1 MKTIDGLIE
10 ASCNKFSA
18 KVAIRH
24 KPRGHWQETTYS
36 QLWIAV
42 CQVAAGLQAKG
53 VAPGDRIALLGSN
66 SPSWISSYLG
76 ILHCGGIVVP
86 VDKDLKSAELRHVLD
101 DCGARL
107 LICEL
112 AALDNVADIAG
123 DLAQLKD
130 VVLFDANTVKHK
142 QPPLQE
148 KIKATVAA
156 WRHLAK
162 QFSIPDKDM
171 QPLEILG
178 REIQAMADVDLA
190 RESTGHADET
200 PDTILPK
207 GCKLSLFSEMI
218 KNESPAAVHRKP
230 EDTAVI
236 LYTSGTTGRSKG
248 AMLSHRNIVSNIEN
262 AIPQM
267 GADHTM
273 HTLSFLP
280 INHVFEQVAGT
291 LAPLFLGGTVSIAES
306 IKKIAQNLVEVQ
318 PTYFMGVPAVYRLLL
333 NRIMKNIS
341 EKPLAR
347 ALFGIPL
354 TRPLIA
360 AKVRKK
366 LGCAPT
372 FISGGAALDPEIALG
387 MEKLGFTLHQGYG
400 ITETSPII
408 SVECPGAKKLGSVGR
423 TIPGVEVRIDAPS
436 GDGVGEIL
444 VRGDN
449 VMQGYYRRPEATA
462 EAIRDGWYHTG
473 DLGRLDT
480 DGLLYI
486 CGRLKNLIVTPNG
499 KNVYPEEVEN
509 ELLKSPLIAEVMV
522 YGHRIDATSE
532 EVHAQIYP
540 DQDAIDAYAASEAIG
555 PLDQGAVESLIRKEV
570 LLAGQRLADY
580 KRIKRFTLRD
590 DEFPKTTTRK
600 IKRFVV
606 EADIKTSI

>member
-10 ASCNKFSA
+10 ASCKKFESN
-18 KVAIRH
+18 VAIRC
-24 KPRGHWQETTYS
+24 KIGGHWQETSYRN
-36 QLWIAV
+36 LWITV
-42 CQVAAGLQAKG
+42 CQVAAGLQAQG
-53 VAPGDRIALLGSN
+53 IVPGDRIALLGTN

-86 VDKDLKSAELRHVLD
+86 VDKDLKSAEMRHVLD

-107 LICEL
+107 LISE
-112 AALDNVADIAG
+112 ASALEMVADIAG
-123 DLAQLKD
+123 DLSELKGI
-130 VVLFDANTVKHK
+130 VLFDKNTMPPLH
-142 QPPLQE
+142 PPLQE
-148 KIKATVAA
+148 KLMALAAA
-156 WRHLAK
+156 WRHLAS
-162 QFSIPDKDM
+162 QYSIPDKEM
-171 QPLEILG
+171 LPLENLG
-178 REIQAMADVDLA
+178 KEIQDMVGVASGQQPVGQAGIMSDVVLPA
-190 RESTGHADET
+190 GCELCFFNEFLTEKAPTAVRRQ
-200 PDTILPK
+200 PD
-207 GCKLSLFSEMI
+207 
-218 KNESPAAVHRKP
+218 
-230 EDTAVI
+230 DTAVI

-248 AMLSHRNIVSNIEN
+248 AMLSHRNIVLNIEN

-291 LAPLFLGGTVSIAES
+291 LAPLSLGGTVSIAES

-318 PTYFMGVPAVYRLLL
+318 PTYFMGVPAVYRLLF
-333 NRIMKNIS
+333 NRIMKGVM

-347 ALFGIPL
+347 TLFGVPL

-360 AKVRKK
+360 ARVRKK
-366 LGCAPT
+366 LGCSPT

-387 MEKLGFTLHQGYG
+387 MERLGFTLYQGYG

-408 SVECPGAKKLGSVGR
+408 SVECPGAKKPGSVGR
-423 TIPGVEVRIDAPS
+423 SIPGVEVRIDAPNKE
-436 GDGVGEIL
+436 GVGEIL

-449 VMQGYYRRPEATA
+449 VMQGYYRRPQATT
-462 EAIRDGWYHTG
+462 EAIKDGWYHTG
-473 DLGRLDT
+473 DLGRLDEE
-480 DGLLYI
+480 GLLYI
-486 CGRLKNLIVTPNG
+486 SGRLKNLIVTPNG

-522 YGHRIDATSE
+522 YGHRVDATSE

-540 DQDAIDAYAASEAIG
+540 DQDALDAYATREGIG
-555 PLDQGAVESLIRKEV
+555 PLDQDAVESLLRQEV
-570 LLAGQRLADY
+570 LNAGQRLADY

-606 EADIKTSI
+606 EADIKTSA

>member
-1 MKTIDGLIE
+1 MITIDGLIQ
-10 ASCNKFSA
+10 ASCKKFSDN
-18 KVAIRH
+18 VAIRH
-24 KPRGHWQETTYS
+24 KKGGHWQETSYR
-36 QLWIAV
+36 QLWLAV

-53 VAPGDRIALLGSN
+53 VVPGDRLALLGSN

-86 VDKDLKSAELRHVLD
+86 VDKDLKRAEMRHVLD
-101 DCGARL
+101 DCGTRL
-107 LICEL
+107 LICEP
-112 AALDNVADIAG
+112 AALEIVADIAG
-123 DLAQLKD
+123 NLSELKE
-130 VVLFDANTVKHK
+130 VVLLDVDTVQHT

-148 KIKATVAA
+148 KLMALASA
-156 WRHLAK
+156 WRDLAK
-162 QFSIPDKDM
+162 QFSIPDKDI
-171 QPLEILG
+171 QPLENLS
-178 REIQAMADVDLA
+178 REIQSISGADMMGQQN
-190 RESTGHADET
+190 GHVCVV
-200 PDTILPK
+200 PDAILPQ
-207 GCKLSLFSEMI
+207 GCELGLFSELLR
-218 KNESPAAVHRKP
+218 EELPTAGRRQP

-248 AMLSHRNIVSNIEN
+248 AMLSHRNIVSNIKN

-291 LAPLFLGGTVSIAES
+291 LAPLSLGGTVSIAES

-318 PTYFMGVPAVYRLLL
+318 PTYFMGVPAVYRLLF

-347 ALFGIPL
+347 TLFSMSL

-366 LGCAPT
+366 LGCSPT

-423 TIPGVEVRIDAPS
+423 SIPGVEVRIDAPNK
-436 GDGVGEIL
+436 DGVGEIL

-449 VMQGYYRRPEATA
+449 VMQGYYRRPQATA
-462 EAIRDGWYHTG
+462 EAIKDGWYYTG
-473 DLGRLDT
+473 DLGRLDEE
-480 DGLLYI
+480 GLLYI
-486 CGRLKNLIVTPNG
+486 SGRLKNLIVTPNG

-522 YGHRIDATSE
+522 YGHRIDPTSE

-540 DQDAIDAYAASEAIG
+540 DQVALDAYAANEGIE
-555 PLDQGAVESLIRKEV
+555 PLDQNTIESLLRQEV
-570 LLAGQRLADY
+570 LNAGQRLADY

-606 EADIKTSI
+606 EADIKTSA